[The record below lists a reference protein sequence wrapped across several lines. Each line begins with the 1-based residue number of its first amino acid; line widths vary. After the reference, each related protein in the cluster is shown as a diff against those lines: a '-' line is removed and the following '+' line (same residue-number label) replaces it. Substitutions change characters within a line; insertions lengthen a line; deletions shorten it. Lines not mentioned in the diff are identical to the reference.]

1 MQLPMKKY
9 KQVGMKKKKKIYL
22 HQTKMT
28 WKQVIKMMI
37 NKRNFKVLLN
47 YVFKEKKMMYK
58 TFEGTY
64 LVSNHPHSP
73 SLPLRTCSLD
83 RGRVRRSLSRR
94 SSRSRTRRSLQVRIP
109 S

>member
-9 KQVGMKKKKKIYL
+9 KQVEMKKKKKIYL
-22 HQTKMT
+22 HQKKMT
-28 WKQVIKMMI
+28 WQQVINMII

-47 YVFKEKKMMYK
+47 YVFKEKKMMDK

-64 LVSNHPHSP
+64 LVSNQPHSP
-73 SLPLRTCSLD
+73 SLPPWTCSLD
-83 RGRVRRSLSRR
+83 RGRARRSLGRR
-94 SSRSRTRRSLQVRIP
+94 RTRRSRQGRIA